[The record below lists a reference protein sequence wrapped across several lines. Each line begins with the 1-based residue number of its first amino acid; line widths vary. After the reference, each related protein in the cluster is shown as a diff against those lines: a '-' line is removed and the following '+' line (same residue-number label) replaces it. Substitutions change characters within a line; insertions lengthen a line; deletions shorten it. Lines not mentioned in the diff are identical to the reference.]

1 MSNKRNLTNVKL
13 ISGIGVFSA
22 LAIIVA
28 FATSAIKVGFLS
40 FDAKDAVITLAAFI
54 YGPFSGVLI
63 AAVAALVEFLTFST
77 TGLYGLLMNFV
88 SSATFVLVSSLV
100 YARKKTFNFAIVGI
114 YAGVICVTAV
124 MLVLNIFVTPHY
136 MGTTMEAVIALLPT
150 ILLPFNF
157 VKALFNGGAVLLLY
171 KPLVRAM
178 RRARLTPPSKS
189 AASRESSPTV
199 CASVTHERRMGKNTA
214 LALVIGGI
222 SVALAVV
229 ALVLLSVFQPW
240 KT

>member
-54 YGPFSGVLI
+54 YGPLSGVII

-77 TGLYGLLMNFV
+77 TGPYGLLMNFA
-88 SSATFVLVSSLV
+88 SSATFALVSSLV
-100 YARKKTFNFAIVGI
+100 YERKKTFNFAIIGI
-114 YAGVICVTAV
+114 YSGVISVTAV

-157 VKALFNGGAVLLLY
+157 AKALFNGGAVLLLY

-178 RRARLTPPSKS
+178 RRAKLTPPSKRS
-189 AASRESSPTV
+189 AHSEPSGALRTP
-199 CASVTHERRMGKNTA
+199 SVGERRIGKNTA

-229 ALVLLSVFQPW
+229 GLVLLSVFQPW